1 MAIDC
6 SVDSFD
12 GKTKAAEVYA
22 KQRIPK
28 AQYLNLNQ
36 WVQKGNGGMIFKIPS
51 EQQFTDQLKS
61 MGVGKDSKVICYDNL
76 DGTMASRGAFLLSA
90 FGIKDVSILNGKF
103 STWCP
108 ESSEKLTTV
117 EKADGA
123 SFEFKLDQSLIST
136 EA

>member
-1 MAIDC
+1 
-6 SVDSFD
+6 
-12 GKTKAAEVYA
+12 
-22 KQRIPK
+22 
-28 AQYLNLNQ
+28 
-36 WVQKGNGGMIFKIPS
+36 MIFKIPS

-76 DGTMASRGAFLLSA
+76 DGTMACRGAFLLSA

-108 ESSEKLTTV
+108 ESSEILNTV